1 MLIWVSC
8 VIWVSCGKN
17 VLIIII
23 RVCHFDNCEKNYEL
37 YRFYGIIGTKK
48 KKSKKIKKIKKLFLK
63 KLGSSTRPHSAYV
76 QSAKVEEFN

>member
-8 VIWVSCGKN
+8 EKN
-17 VLIIII
+17 VPIIII

-48 KKSKKIKKIKKLFLK
+48 KSKKIKKLFLK

-76 QSAKVEEFN
+76 QSAKVEEYN